1 MTKINDSKEKL
12 PSFALLGNPNSG
24 KTTLF
29 NSLTGSKQYV
39 GNWPGVTVEKKEGFF
54 CYNKIYSKIV
64 DLPGVYSLSPYTPEE
79 IVTRNFLLDED
90 PDIIINIVDATN
102 IERNLYLTT
111 QLLELGKPIVIALN
125 MTDLLEKKG
134 YIINYKELE
143 KRLGARVVPIS
154 ASKRLGMEELLS
166 AMMETYKSC
175 EKVSIRNIY
184 SSKVNEILE
193 QIEDIITELKPED
206 YDKRRFISI
215 KLFEGDLLEQ
225 RKLGLDK
232 EILHKILKLRDSINT
247 TEFVD
252 HVMII
257 ADERYK
263 FICSLCSECIS
274 KSKENKST
282 GSDKIDNVLTNKFL
296 AFPSFFILIFLIFY
310 ITFGP
315 FGNLLKSYVEYFIND
330 IFSVNVSNML
340 NNLEAANWAKSLVLD
355 GVIKGVGSVL
365 SFLPQ
370 IIILFILLSALED
383 SGYMARAAFIM
394 DRSLRKIGLSGKAF
408 VPMLMG
414 FGCTVPAVLGTRILE
429 NKKEKRLTILVMPFM
444 SCSAK
449 MPVYLLIISSFFKD
463 IQPLVIISIYGIGIL
478 LGIGTALL
486 FKNSLNKGESSNF
499 VMELPSYKLPT
510 FKSLLIHTWER
521 VKDFLMK
528 AGTVLLG
535 ASIVIWF
542 LQSFNYSFNQVS
554 DSSESIL
561 AGIGKLIAPIF
572 TLCGFNDWRV
582 SVSLLTGVI
591 AKESI
596 VSSMAVLYNFDT
608 TMESV
613 NALSQTFTNLS
624 AYSFIIFVLLYTPC
638 VAAISAIRK
647 ELGSPKWTWISVGYQ
662 LVVAWLFSAL
672 IYQIG
677 SLVINIC
684 H

>member
-1 MTKINDSKEKL
+1 M
-12 PSFALLGNPNSG
+12 
-24 KTTLF
+24 
-29 NSLTGSKQYV
+29 
-39 GNWPGVTVEKKEGFF
+39 
-54 CYNKIYSKIV
+54 

-134 YIINYKELE
+134 YVINYKELE
-143 KRLGARVVPIS
+143 KRLGAKVVPIS

-232 EILHKILKLRDSINT
+232 EVLHKILKLRDSINT

-340 NNLEAANWAKSLVLD
+340 NNLGAADWAKSLVLD

-370 IIILFILLSALED
+370 IIILFTLLSALED

-535 ASIVIWF
+535 ASIIIWF